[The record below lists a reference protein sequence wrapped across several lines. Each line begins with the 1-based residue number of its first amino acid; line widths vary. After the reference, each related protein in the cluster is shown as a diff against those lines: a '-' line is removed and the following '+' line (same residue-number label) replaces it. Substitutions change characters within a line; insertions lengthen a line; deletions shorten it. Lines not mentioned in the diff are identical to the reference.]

1 MSKLAFTNTGVTTGQ
16 PVLASQVSQSFD
28 AFTGTGDY
36 AITISGSLTTA
47 ANSKLSVGGDLVL
60 ADNVSAIS
68 QSNFTASA
76 GSGGNVLLKF
86 NENTKLAT
94 DSNGITLTGAVTASG
109 GLVANDQIV
118 VLGGGMAITGDSSFA
133 GNINTNSN
141 LTVSGSTFLGNAVTD
156 RISITGSLAM
166 EDPASGTANVSM
178 SVENDEFKLIAN
190 QDATSVIGTS
200 QLTIKGSDEAETV
213 AIFNQDS
220 DCQLFFNNVRRVRTV
235 STGIEVT
242 ASSANTGI
250 IVTDGTNNSTRSATS
265 TKFNFDGNTYVANES
280 TNPAARVAFSLG
292 GSSAAEAKVA
302 VSSSNDL
309 HVYSGSINVGS
320 GNSTFTGSF
329 GISKGNLNA
338 NATQNAVGYQSSE
351 FIIPQQAVD
360 NTPDIIFRYYPW
372 DSTDK
377 GTYPLP
383 PLDNSNNFVVTM
395 HVNLILMERGSTLV
409 NPEAKVGY
417 LEYSSVFGLRGAG
430 YIIEEVTGGGV
441 TIANKTSQVL
451 TSGGGEFFI
460 ASGVGDQ
467 GYISVRI
474 NQSGTP
480 LGAFPQI
487 GGTVRITVA
496 QQIA

>member
-1 MSKLAFTNTGVTTGQ
+1 MSKITFSNAGVTTGQ
-16 PVLASQVSQSFD
+16 PVLASQISQSFD

-36 AITISGSLTTA
+36 AITISGSLTTM
-47 ANSKLSVGGDLVL
+47 ANSPVSLGGDLVL

-76 GSGGNVLLKF
+76 GGGGNVILKF

-94 DSNGITLTGAVTASG
+94 AANGVDVEGGVNAGSFTAS
-109 GLVANDQIV
+109 
-118 VLGGGMAITGDSSFA
+118 A
-133 GNINTNSN
+133 GINI
-141 LTVSGSTFLGNAVTD
+141 GGNASVNGDTSLGDANTD
-156 RISITGSLAM
+156 RVSITGSLEM
-166 EDPASGTANVSM
+166 TDPGSGNANVSM
-178 SVENDEFKLIAN
+178 SINSDEFKMIQGA
-190 QDATSVIGTS
+190 DGTFTIGTP
-200 QLTIKGSDEAETV
+200 QLNIKGNDEAETV
-213 AIFNQDS
+213 AIFNQDG

-242 ASSANTGI
+242 ASSATTGI
-250 IVTDGTNNSTRSATS
+250 IVTDGTNASTRSATA

-280 TNPAARVAFSLG
+280 SNTAARVAFALG
-292 GSSAAEAKVA
+292 GATAATTKVA

-320 GNSTFTGSF
+320 GQSTFTGSF

-338 NATQNAVGYQSSE
+338 NSTQNAVGYQSSE
-351 FIIPQQAVD
+351 FIIAQQVIDA
-360 NTPDIIFRYYPW
+360 TPDIIFRYYPW

-487 GGTVRITVA
+487 GGTVKITVA

>member
-1 MSKLAFTNTGVTTGQ
+1 MSKLTFSNTGVTTGQ

-28 AFTGTGDY
+28 AFTGAGDY

-47 ANSKLSVGGDLVL
+47 ANSQVSLGGDLVL

-76 GSGGNVLLKF
+76 GGGGNVILKY
-86 NENTKLAT
+86 NESTKLAT
-94 DSNGITLTGAVTASG
+94 SATGVDMSGKINMVSNDITNAGTIVASDITASTSIR
-109 GLVANDQIV
+109 NE
-118 VLGGGMAITGDSSFA
+118 
-133 GNINTNSN
+133 GN
-141 LTVSGSTFLGNAVTD
+141 TFLGNANTD
-156 RISITGSLAM
+156 KVVVTGSLEIM
-166 EDPASGTANVSM
+166 DPGSGDSVVSM
-178 SVENDEFKLIAN
+178 SIDNDEFLIN
-190 QDATSVIGTS
+190 QGADGTMVIGNA
-200 QLTIKGSDEAETV
+200 QLTIKSQDNTETI
-213 AIFNQDS
+213 AIFNEDA
-220 DCQLFFNNVRRVRTV
+220 DCQLFFNNVRRLRTV
-235 STGIEVT
+235 STGVEVT

-250 IVTDGTNNSTRSATS
+250 IVTDGTNNSTRSATA
-265 TKFNFDGNTYVANES
+265 TKFNFDGNTYVSNES
-280 TNPAARVAFSLG
+280 TNGAAKVAFALG
-292 GSSAAEAKVA
+292 GTAAANAKVA

-320 GNSTFTGSF
+320 GQSTFTGSF

-351 FIIPQQAVD
+351 FIIPQQAID
-360 NTPDIIFRYYPW
+360 ATPDIIFRYYPW

-395 HVNLILMERGSTLV
+395 HANLILMERGSTLV

-451 TSGGGEFFI
+451 TSGDGEFFI

-480 LGAFPQI
+480 LSAFPQI

>member
-1 MSKLAFTNTGVTTGQ
+1 MSKITFSNAGVTTGQ
-16 PVLASQVSQSFD
+16 PVLASQISQSFD

-36 AITISGSLTTA
+36 AITISGSLTTM
-47 ANSKLSVGGDLVL
+47 ANSPVSLGGDLVL

-76 GSGGNVLLKF
+76 GGGGNVILKF

-94 DSNGITLTGAVTASG
+94 AANGVDVEGGVNAGSFTAS
-109 GLVANDQIV
+109 
-118 VLGGGMAITGDSSFA
+118 A
-133 GNINTNSN
+133 GINI
-141 LTVSGSTFLGNAVTD
+141 GGNASVNGDTSLGDANTD
-156 RISITGSLAM
+156 RVSITGSLEM
-166 EDPASGTANVSM
+166 TDPGSGNANVSM
-178 SVENDEFKLIAN
+178 SIDSDEFKMI
-190 QDATSVIGTS
+190 QGSDGTFTIGTP
-200 QLTIKGSDEAETV
+200 QLNIKGNDEAETV
-213 AIFNQDS
+213 AIFNQDG

-250 IVTDGTNNSTRSATS
+250 IVTDGTNDSTRSATA

-320 GNSTFTGSF
+320 GQSTFTGSF

>member
-1 MSKLAFTNTGVTTGQ
+1 MSKLTFSNTGVTTGQ

-28 AFTGTGDY
+28 AFTGAGDY

-47 ANSKLSVGGDLVL
+47 ANSQVSLGGDLVL

-76 GSGGNVLLKF
+76 GGGGNVILKY
-86 NENTKLAT
+86 NESTKLAT
-94 DSNGITLTGAVTASG
+94 SATGVDMSGKFNMNSNDISDAGTIVASDITASTSIR
-109 GLVANDQIV
+109 NE
-118 VLGGGMAITGDSSFA
+118 
-133 GNINTNSN
+133 GN
-141 LTVSGSTFLGNAVTD
+141 TFLGNAETD

-178 SVENDEFKLIAN
+178 SVKDDTFKLITNA
-190 QDATSVIGTS
+190 DATSVIGTP
-200 QLTIKGSDEAETV
+200 QLFIKGNDEAETV
-213 AIFNQDS
+213 AIFNQDG
-220 DCQLFFNNVRRVRTV
+220 DCQLFFNNTRRVRTV

-242 ASSANTGI
+242 ASSATTGI

-280 TNPAARVAFSLG
+280 SNAAARVAFALG
-292 GSSAAEAKVA
+292 GASAATTKVA

-338 NATQNAVGYQSSE
+338 NATQNAEGFMSSQF
-351 FIIPQQAVD
+351 FIKPQTVD
-360 NTPDIIFRYYPW
+360 STPDLIFRYYPW
-372 DSTDK
+372 DSSDK

-383 PLDNSNNFVVTM
+383 ALNASNNFVVTM
-395 HVNLILMERGSTLV
+395 DATLQFMERGSTLTS
-409 NPEAKVGY
+409 PGTKVGDARV
-417 LEYSSVFGLRGAG
+417 SACFGLQGSG
-430 YIIEEVTGGGV
+430 YQLAQNGTTNVYYSRL
-441 TIANKTSQVL
+441 NSVL
-451 TSGGGEFFI
+451 TSGDVDFF
-460 ASGVGDQ
+460 VGQPSPGTDQ
-467 GYISVRI
+467 GYIALEVNSG
-474 NQSGTP
+474 GTP
-480 LGAFPQI
+480 LGAFPQV
-487 GGTVRITVA
+487 GGTITITVT

>member
-1 MSKLAFTNTGVTTGQ
+1 MTD
-16 PVLASQVSQSFD
+16 P
-28 AFTGTGDY
+28 
-36 AITISGSLTTA
+36 
-47 ANSKLSVGGDLVL
+47 
-60 ADNVSAIS
+60 
-68 QSNFTASA
+68 
-76 GSGGNVLLKF
+76 GSGN
-86 NENTKLAT
+86 
-94 DSNGITLTGAVTASG
+94 
-109 GLVANDQIV
+109 
-118 VLGGGMAITGDSSFA
+118 
-133 GNINTNSN
+133 
-141 LTVSGSTFLGNAVTD
+141 
-156 RISITGSLAM
+156 
-166 EDPASGTANVSM
+166 ANVSM
-178 SVENDEFKLIAN
+178 SINSDEFKMIQGA
-190 QDATSVIGTS
+190 DGTFTIGTP
-200 QLTIKGSDEAETV
+200 QLNIKGNDEAETV
-213 AIFNQDS
+213 AIFNQDG

-242 ASSANTGI
+242 ASSATTGI
-250 IVTDGTNNSTRSATS
+250 IVTDGTNASTRSATA

-280 TNPAARVAFSLG
+280 SNTAARVAFALG
-292 GSSAAEAKVA
+292 GATAATTKVA

-320 GNSTFTGSF
+320 GQSTFTGSF

-338 NATQNAVGYQSSE
+338 NSTQNAVGYQSSE
-351 FIIPQQAVD
+351 FIIAQQVIDA
-360 NTPDIIFRYYPW
+360 TPDIIFRYYPW

-487 GGTVRITVA
+487 GGTVKITVA